1 MNKPPLMKSGRN
13 MIAIAL
19 SALLPLTIAQAE
31 EETMYPRSGEQF
43 QHQGASGA
51 EGPLRSDSDIDAT
64 TPTYSGED
72 RRQFQ
77 SETPGAEGP
86 VRSDVESTME
96 QERMRSQTDPYDSHM
111 RGAEGPARSE
121 LQTQGYTGERLDA
134 QAFPPCAPNEKSAP
148 NAYYGED
155 SAISS
160 PQGRA
165 TLFGQGRWC

>member
-31 EETMYPRSGEQF
+31 EETMYPQSGE
-43 QHQGASGA
+43 
-51 EGPLRSDSDIDAT
+51 L
-64 TPTYSGED
+64 
-72 RRQFQ
+72 
-77 SETPGAEGP
+77 
-86 VRSDVESTME
+86 E
-96 QERMRSQTDPYDSHM
+96 QERMQSQTAPYDSHM

-134 QAFPPCAPNEKSAP
+134 QTFPPCAPNEKSAP
-148 NAYYGED
+148 NAYYGEE

-165 TLFGQGRWC
+165 TLFGRGRWC